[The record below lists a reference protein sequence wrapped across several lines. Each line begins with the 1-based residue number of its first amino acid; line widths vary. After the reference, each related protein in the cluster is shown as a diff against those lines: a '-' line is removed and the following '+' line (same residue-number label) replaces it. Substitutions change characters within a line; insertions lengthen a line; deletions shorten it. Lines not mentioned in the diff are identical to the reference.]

1 MRKSELLQVRVSPE
15 DKIAFRAAQS
25 HGGWVSL
32 SDMVRAMVAQ
42 YAARHPDSGQHQP
55 APLDEAPQL

>member
-15 DKIAFRAAQS
+15 DKEAFRAAQS

-42 YAARHPDSGQHQP
+42 YAARHQGTALHQP
-55 APLDEAPQL
+55 APLDDAPQL